1 MATATELLITAAIV
15 YFLHQCFMFYRIR
28 SKIRNIPTV
37 GSDNFLGA
45 TLDSLK
51 FILRGHESIKE
62 GYLKYKGMAF
72 KIPTITTSSG
82 WLIVVDGEQM
92 IEELRKAP
100 SDVLSFSET
109 TVDLMQ
115 SEIVFGKHAHA
126 HEFHVAVVKSP
137 LTRAFPSR
145 FAEIADEIVESCN
158 QYLPNGS
165 DWVSLNL
172 QKNLIH
178 IVCRTSNRLF
188 VGLPLCRNPEYR
200 KIQEDWTVHV
210 MIAAHVT
217 HLFPKALKPIAKLLV
232 GKVDSMTRKVEKFLG
247 PIIIERLE
255 KDAKYGPKWE
265 GRPSDLISWLI
276 DLAPPEHK
284 NVEDITIRVMLINFA
299 AIHTT
304 SLTLTNAL
312 LDVAARTE
320 YIKPLRKEMEEVIG
334 NHGWTK
340 EAMGRMWKLDSVIKE
355 SSRLYGVSE
364 IAVARKAV
372 KDFTFSNGLT
382 IPVGYT
388 VAAASS
394 GVHTDP
400 TIYEDP
406 NSFNGFRFSEMRQ
419 NGTNE
424 YDPLRHQ
431 MVSLD
436 SSYLLFGHGR
446 NACPGRFLAVNEVKA
461 MMAHILLNYDIKLPG
476 DSKEI
481 PPGKYFAGA
490 RTPAPNAE
498 IMFRK
503 RKRD

>member
-1 MATATELLITAAIV
+1 MATATELLATAAIV

-51 FILRGHESIKE
+51 FILRGHESVKE

-82 WLIVVDGEQM
+82 WLIFVNEEPM

-126 HEFHVAVVKSP
+126 NDFEVDVVRRP

-145 FAEIADEIVESCN
+145 FGEITDEIVESCKH
-158 QYLPNGS
+158 YLPTGS

-172 QKNLIH
+172 RKNLIH
-178 IVCRTSNRLF
+178 IVCRTTNRLF

-210 MIAAHVT
+210 MMAAHVA
-217 HLFPKALKPIAKLLV
+217 HLFPKALKPIAKLFV
-232 GKVDSMTRKVEKFLG
+232 GKVESMTRKVEKFLG
-247 PIIIERLE
+247 PIITERLE
-255 KDAKYGPKWE
+255 KDAKHGPNWE
-265 GRPSDLISWLI
+265 GRPSDLVSWLI
-276 DLAPPEHK
+276 DFAPPEHK
-284 NVEDITIRVMLINFA
+284 NVEDVTVRVMLINFA

-312 LDVAARTE
+312 LDVAARPE
-320 YIKPLRKEMEEVIG
+320 YIKPLREEMEEIIG

-340 EAMGRMWKLDSVIKE
+340 EAMGRMRKLDSFIKE
-355 SSRLYGVSE
+355 SSRLAGISE
-364 IAVARKAV
+364 IVVARKAV

-382 IPVGYT
+382 IPAGYT

-394 GVHTDP
+394 GVHTNP
-400 TIYEDP
+400 MVYEDP
-406 NSFNGFRFSEMRQ
+406 KSFNGFRFFEMRQ

-424 YDPLRHQ
+424 YDSLRHQ

-436 SSYLLFGHGR
+436 STYLLFGHGR
-446 NACPGRFLAVNEVKA
+446 HACPGRFFAVNEVKA
-461 MMAHILLNYDIKLPG
+461 MMAHILLNYDVKLPG

-481 PPGKYFAGA
+481 PPGTYFAGA
-490 RTPAPNAE
+490 RSPAPNAE
-498 IMFRK
+498 VMFRK
-503 RKRD
+503 RKVD